1 MLAELPKL
9 DSGASF
15 FCFRV
20 KVFEMDVILGFGSN
34 IGQRKQTLEAAY
46 RELQQELG
54 TMKAVS
60 SFVETEPWGFE
71 SKDKF
76 LNSAAIFSTDK
87 SCGQVLEVCNRV
99 EAHLGRQ
106 RSQSDVGYAS
116 RTIDIDIL
124 FYGNEVIDTPRLKV
138 PHPLLEK
145 RDFVLRPLREIA
157 PNFVHPTLNRS
168 IDLLWLENQSRSLS
182 GRIETPRFFLRYW
195 EESDAERLFQIAKV
209 PELGKNAG
217 WEPHKSVEESL
228 DIIRTVLTFPTSF
241 AVCEKESSQ
250 IVGCAGFLPSAS
262 SYLDIPTTE
271 AEIGYW
277 VAKERWG
284 QGIATETTKA
294 VVELCFERLEYQRLW
309 CTSFSGNL
317 SSQRVQ
323 SKCGFKF
330 LSSQDAAP
338 KLREPSDNIT
348 ISTLSRAD
356 WLRCNA

>member
-1 MLAELPKL
+1 MLAELPEL

-34 IGQRKQTLEAAY
+34 IGQRKETIETAY
-46 RELQQELG
+46 RELERELG
-54 TMKAVS
+54 TMKAAS

-76 LNSAAIFSTDK
+76 LNSAAVFATDK
-87 SCGQVLEVCNRV
+87 SCEQVLEVCNRV
-99 EAHLGRQ
+99 EAHLGRT

-217 WEPHKSVEESL
+217 WQPHKNVEESL
-228 DIIRTVLTFPTSF
+228 NIIRTVLTFPTSI
-241 AVCEKESSQ
+241 AVCEKVSSQ
-250 IVGCAGFLPSAS
+250 IVGCVGFLPSAS
-262 SYLDIPTTE
+262 SNLDIPTTE
-271 AEIGYW
+271 AELGFW

-284 QGIATETTKA
+284 QGIATEATKA

-309 CTSFSGNL
+309 CTSFLGNL
-317 SSQRVQ
+317 PSQRVQ

-330 LSSQDAAP
+330 LTSKDPAP
-338 KLREPSDNIT
+338 NLREPSDNIA

-356 WLRCNA
+356 